1 MGKLS
6 IVTENNPNSD
16 ITINSVEKK
25 IYCNNTDLVEGSL
38 RFRPLRC
45 SELHTR
51 LAKRNWN
58 KSETLFISEVD
69 GEVNEDIPVLR
80 YKKYN
85 DLSLSLATGE
95 IDNIDTRDTELSFP
109 LCGEINDRAKDV
121 IDREYKLKIGD
132 DIDPLLELSQMKS
145 AKTIRDLS
153 LTENSIDL
161 IKGLDSYTN
170 SVSLK
175 ELIEYSSTPNLTGK
189 VDLSIQYSKKVGGT
203 YKIYNYDTSFCAF
216 KYNDNRNLDI
226 ENSIEIIED
235 GGENLIQLEYLSG
248 VIKVLPLS
256 TKITE
261 CIINNCTIIYGQL
274 R

>member
-25 IYCNNTDLVEGSL
+25 IYCDNTDLVEGSL

-45 SELHTR
+45 SELRTR

-58 KSETLFISEVD
+58 KSETLFISEID

-80 YKKYN
+80 YRKYN
-85 DLSLSLATGE
+85 DLSLATGE
-95 IDNIDTRDTELSFP
+95 IDSIDTRSSELSFP
-109 LCGEINDRAKDV
+109 LCGDINDRAIEE
-121 IDREYKLKIGD
+121 IDREYKLKIGAD
-132 DIDPLLELSQMKS
+132 VDPLLEACQMKS
-145 AKTIRDLS
+145 SKTLRDLS
-153 LTENSIDL
+153 VTENSIDL

-216 KYNDNRNLDI
+216 KYNNNRDLDI

-235 GGENLIQLEYLSG
+235 GDENLIQIEYLSG
-248 VIKVLPLS
+248 TIKILPIS
-256 TKITE
+256 AKITE